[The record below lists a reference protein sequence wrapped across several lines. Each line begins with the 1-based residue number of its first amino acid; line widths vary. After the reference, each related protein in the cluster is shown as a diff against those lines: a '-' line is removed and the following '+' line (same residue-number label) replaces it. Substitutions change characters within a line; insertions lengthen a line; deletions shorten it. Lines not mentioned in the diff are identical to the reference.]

1 MQVRAKK
8 LGYHNHVRVR
18 EGEVFTL
25 KERKGLDRDGKP
37 VIMSPEQQFSMKWM
51 ELLDA
56 EPDFDGPV
64 SVSKSP
70 VKGKAKASPRPVASD
85 SDVI

>member
-1 MQVRAKK
+1 MQVRAKR

-18 EGEVFTL
+18 EGEVFIL
-25 KERKGLDRDGKP
+25 KERKGLDRDGKQ
-37 VIMSPEQQFSMKWM
+37 ITMSPEQQFSSKWM

-64 SVSKSP
+64 PVSKSP
-70 VKGKAKASPRPVASD
+70 AKTKAKAPSRVVASD